1 MSDGL
6 KQLAARLRNIF
17 SPGEFQKRYPDGKI
31 QIKTVFGHVVE
42 RKEAFPYG
50 FKAKAAGG
58 TAFVL
63 CQGGNF
69 DGLELLPVIDYDG
82 GPDLQEGDAAL
93 YAGSG
98 GWVICR
104 NGGTVELFGTGYGG
118 LVKVQELQA
127 QLAKLTARLD
137 GVILALQNSP
147 TAALDGGASYKAAVA
162 AALALLADKENFS
175 AIASDKVFHG
185 NG

>member
-17 SPGEFQKRYPDGKI
+17 SLGEFQKRYPDGKI
-31 QIKTVFGHVVE
+31 QIKTVFGHVIE
-42 RKEAFPYG
+42 KKEAFPYG
-50 FKAKAAGG
+50 FKARAKQG
-58 TAFVL
+58 TALVL

-93 YAGSG
+93 YTENG
-98 GWVICR
+98 GWIICR
-104 NGGTVELFGTGYGG
+104 DGGSVELFGNNYGG
-118 LVKVQELQA
+118 VVKVLELQT

-137 GVILALQNSP
+137 GVIAALQNSP
-147 TAALDGGASYKAAVA
+147 TGALDGGAAYKAAVA
-162 AALALLADKENFS
+162 TALALLVNKENFS
-175 AIASDKVFHG
+175 GIASDKVFHG